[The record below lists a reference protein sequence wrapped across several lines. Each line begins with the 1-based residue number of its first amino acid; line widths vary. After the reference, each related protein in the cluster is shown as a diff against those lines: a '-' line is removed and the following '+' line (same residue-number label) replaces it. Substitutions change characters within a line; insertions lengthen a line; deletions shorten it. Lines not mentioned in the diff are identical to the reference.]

1 MLPAG
6 SASVTVTWSPVWT
19 AVVAWLVVSV
29 NVDPVAAVTVEV
41 AVAGSDTAGDG
52 EVLTVALCR
61 VLVTVQV
68 TPVATMAAVMVKV
81 PSASGWAPLS
91 QVRVVS

>member
-1 MLPAG
+1 M
-6 SASVTVTWSPVWT
+6 S
-19 AVVAWLVVSV
+19 
-29 NVDPVAAVTVEV
+29 PVAALFQCFCST
-41 AVAGSDTAGDG
+41 
-52 EVLTVALCR
+52 TVALCR